1 MTNQALRTISQRDYQ
16 LLVDTLNTLKD
27 ECEAQQQTIDA
38 LAARPVNVNPD
49 ALLDTISRAS
59 NYLPLVV
66 ITFLAGCIAGLLLAK
81 LAALIVAGFVAGV
94 VLAIGL
100 IVGYRP

>member
-1 MTNQALRTISQRDYQ
+1 MTTQALRTISERDYQ
-16 LLVDTLNTLKD
+16 AL
-27 ECEAQQQTIDA
+27 IDA
-38 LAARPVNVNPD
+38 LNDIKSESEYWQQQAITLSDRPFNADAIAAR
-49 ALLDTISRAS
+49 LCRAS

-100 IVGYRP
+100 IAGHRP